1 MEQHHGKRRRKQE
14 KYCTDPSV
22 QEILDLRAVQG
33 HSGRNPIDSSQQ
45 DIVLILDNFFEYIYH
60 IGCAI
65 SLHSKNSGLIPG
77 GQILTKRQ
85 TVFFTSVDPMNK
97 EHRSA

>member
-1 MEQHHGKRRRKQE
+1 MAGSRGNKKIFQ
-14 KYCTDPSV
+14 YCTER
-22 QEILDLRAVQG
+22 QEIFYLRALQN
-33 HSGRNPIDSSQQ
+33 HLGRNSINLELQ
-45 DIVLILDNFFEYIYH
+45 DNVFIPNNFFVYICH

-65 SLHSKNSGLIPG
+65 NLHTIMNSGLIPG
-77 GQILTKRQ
+77 RQNLSKGQ